1 MNANFA
7 TIQVKHA
14 IVICPDY
21 DEWGYLLVEDEAPF
35 SIGPDGVLDSEDVCD
50 QDGKPIVMP
59 ELYEWQKEIEPIVIA
74 SECGEPYEKDWADYH
89 RRGLEIA
96 HKLRK
101 VLSSDFDLWYT
112 APFEDNSGTVVQWKL
127 IL

>member
-21 DEWGYLLVEDEAPF
+21 DEWGYLLEEDEAPF
-35 SIGPDGVLDSEDVCD
+35 EDKSGIIKD
-50 QDGKPIVMP
+50 
-59 ELYEWQKEIEPIVIA
+59 EI
-74 SECGEPYEKDWADYH
+74 
-89 RRGLEIA
+89 
-96 HKLRK
+96 
-101 VLSSDFDLWYT
+101 
-112 APFEDNSGTVVQWKL
+112 L